1 MKCPRD
7 SYKSAARKSYLAINS
22 WLIVALPLPR
32 YYGGHQTHF
41 SLADRGHAHG
51 AVLYVIERN
60 NLAVSVL
67 VLANLLSRHQR
78 FTAKGR
84 QGFNI

>member
-1 MKCPRD
+1 MRCPCD

-22 WLIVALPLPR
+22 RLIVALPLPK
-32 YYGGHQTHF
+32 YYGGHQTRF

-67 VLANLLSRHQR
+67 VLTNLLSRYQR
-78 FTAKGR
+78 VTIRGR